1 MKKFILIIFLALI
14 TLAIPAA
21 VTANASSLLY
31 TFSSGDIL
39 ASNALQVAT
48 YGLGRIDF
56 ISNEPFPTVII
67 SGDKRQHGLGEFT
80 RNGHRYIYDRKV
92 NKANENIAYYDVYDA
107 SRGPDYPI
115 AKDLV
120 LSVTPNPK
128 ASADLTFTPDAGGI
142 IYTIDGTT
150 LTRYDLMNWSGTVS
164 ATLDSSY
171 DVYSLVGLTNNAN
184 LVYVWESKRTAISAD
199 GSYTPVSSDVAVYD
213 RATLTK
219 LAVFSFPR
227 TGLDAT
233 KKRADDEPYTPEVG
247 RGLVD
252 ISNTETDKSVVL
264 VVYDSVSSDAA
275 KIVRIDEAA
284 DPVSYDVVVKSSN
297 IKGWNIDLESPIPD
311 EIGGFYFGCY
321 SGDANAEPTSTS
333 RDCTVFHWNRSKG
346 LSEIS
351 IKKAQTTA
359 ELVIK
364 SGDRKGSIVAFY
376 TTTVSSP
383 ISGDTIEE
391 DYNIHTYIWNG
402 VSGALTSLGDGFG
415 VELEKPFT
423 DGHDGIYFMM
433 EIFFGSDDMDALCH
447 WNSSNG
453 FKILQSSPME
463 LEVEDPPSDGN
474 NGFYYV
480 ESSIYNTP
488 KRQGAQ
494 NVDVGMLGVN
504 MKLYH
509 CIDWNTSVDLVN
521 NLGSFDVPASAYEKA
536 SGDYL
541 LVREQVQSEHGFLED
556 LEHELLFVGAG
567 PIGGN
572 MTLKAFTWNASTKPR
587 LTSEHLIASFTNED
601 LGGYAEIVTA
611 VAFTE
616 SSSIFGVK
624 SSGGCSG
631 GMFGVISL
639 ALSAM
644 FIFRKK

>member
-1 MKKFILIIFLALI
+1 MKKFILIISIALI
-14 TLAIPAA
+14 TLAVP
-21 VTANASSLLY
+21 ANASSLLY

-80 RNGHRYIYDRKV
+80 RSGHRYIYDMKV
-92 NKANENIAYYDVYDA
+92 NKANENIAYYDVYDS
-107 SRGPDYPI
+107 SRGPNYPI

-120 LSVTPNPK
+120 VSVTPNPK
-128 ASADLTFTPDAGGI
+128 ASADLTLTPDAEGI
-142 IYTIDGTT
+142 IYAIDGTT
-150 LTRYDLMNWSGTVS
+150 LTRYNLLNWGGSVS
-164 ATLDSSY
+164 VTLDSGY

-184 LVYVWESKRTAISAD
+184 VLYVWQSKRTAMNAD

-219 LAVFSFPR
+219 LATFSFPR

-233 KKRADDEPYTPEVG
+233 KKKADDEPYTPEVG

-264 VVYDSVSSDAA
+264 VVYDTVSSDSAN
-275 KIVRIDEAA
+275 IIRIDEAA
-284 DPVSYDVVVKSSN
+284 NPVSYDVVVKSSD
-297 IKGWNIDLESPIPD
+297 IRGWNIDTESPIPD

-333 RDCTVFHWNRSKG
+333 KDCTVFHWNRSKG

-359 ELVIK
+359 DLVIK
-364 SGDRKGSIVAFY
+364 SGDHKGSIVAFVTSNPVRVIRQEYDY
-376 TTTVSSP
+376 TLS
-383 ISGDTIEE
+383 I
-391 DYNIHTYIWNG
+391 YIWNG
-402 VSGALTSLGDGFG
+402 TSGAITMVGEGFG

-433 EIFFGSDDMDALCH
+433 ETVFGSEDLDSLCH
-447 WNSSNG
+447 WNSTGG

-488 KRQGAQ
+488 KRQGTQ
-494 NVDVGMLGVN
+494 SVDVGMLGVN

-556 LEHELLFVGAG
+556 GEHELLFVGAG

-572 MTLKAFTWNASTKPR
+572 MVLKAFTWNASTKPR

-616 SSSIFGVK
+616 NNNIYGVK

-644 FIFRKK
+644 FIFRRKSAR